1 MRPNR
6 VTPVLLTFHTGR
18 RAGLDAHVRRTPVSR
33 LPPATGIDQTAEL
46 DRAVAHRLTDALFA
60 LVQTGHR
67 SWTVDAAGIS
77 FCDAEGLRVL
87 AAGVALAESRGGT
100 LRVTDP
106 SPITAHLLRLVGMTD
121 LLVDVADRSPT
132 GVA

>member
-1 MRPNR
+1 MCARVIAERWAEHSPRP
-6 VTPVLLTFHTGR
+6 LLLSIDLRNARITA
-18 RAGLDAHVRRTPVSR
+18 AG
-33 LPPATGIDQTAEL
+33 EL
-46 DRAVAHRLTDALFA
+46 DRAVAHRLTDALHA

-67 SWTVDAAGIS
+67 TWTVDAAGIS

>member
-1 MRPNR
+1 MSARAMPERWAEPTARP
-6 VTPVLLTFHTGR
+6 LLLSIDLQSGR
-18 RAGLDAHVRRTPVSR
+18 IT
-33 LPPATGIDQTAEL
+33 ATGEL
-46 DRAVAHRLTDALFA
+46 DRAVAHRLGDALSSLA
-60 LVQTGHR
+60 LTGHR
-67 SWTVDAAGIS
+67 TWTVDAAGIS